1 MDDKY
6 TFDFSKMNI
15 ADIVFL
21 SALDTHKPDA
31 EQVARYF
38 AMLGRVVI
46 GLDNIPVEELPAV
59 MHALAPALSE
69 HVKLQVTYGE
79 FVEALLSETESASDE
94 RCTVCG
100 QTLIIRAGRCV
111 LCGHEISKGL
121 TFTPYP
127 QSTCVVCKKI
137 FPGQGDYCHN
147 HVPAKPKQCK
157 TCGHMW
163 SYTQSSCPACGEE
176 YER

>member
-6 TFDFSKMNI
+6 TFDFSKMS
-15 ADIVFL
+15 AGDVVFL

-31 EQVARYF
+31 EQIARYF
-38 AMLGRVVI
+38 ALLGRVVI
-46 GLDNIPVEELPAV
+46 GLDNIPVAELPAV

-69 HVKLQVTYGE
+69 HMKLYVTYGE
-79 FVEALLSETESASDE
+79 FVDALLSETESASDASE
-94 RCTVCG
+94 
-100 QTLIIRAGRCV
+100 A
-111 LCGHEISKGL
+111 L

-127 QSTCVVCKKI
+127 QSTCIVCNKI

-147 HVPAKPKQCK
+147 HTPAKPKQCE

-176 YER
+176 HER